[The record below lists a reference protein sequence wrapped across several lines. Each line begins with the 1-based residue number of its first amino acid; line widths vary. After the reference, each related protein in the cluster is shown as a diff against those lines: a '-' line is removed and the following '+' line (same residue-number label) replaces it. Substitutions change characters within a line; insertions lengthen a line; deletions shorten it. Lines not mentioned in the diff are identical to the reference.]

1 VDDQRALEHHRR
13 GTTDLPV
20 QDDHSDRGHFPAD
33 QGIVE
38 IVRCVICLREG
49 DWPSR
54 EEDVEEVDVDKLKE
68 MVHVK
73 DEDIAKLD
81 DIVVAEEARRP

>member
-1 VDDQRALEHHRR
+1 MIPVA
-13 GTTDLPV
+13 GTFLLL
-20 QDDHSDRGHFPAD
+20 

-38 IVRCVICLREG
+38 IVRCVICLKQGE
-49 DWPSR
+49 WPSR
-54 EEDVEEVDVDKLKE
+54 VEDVEEVDVDKLKA

-81 DIVVAEEARRP
+81 ALVIAGEARK